1 MICAMQLTNSPDS
14 YLSILKTSA
23 SKDSFVSIV
32 QSVARHQ
39 HAPNKNSSFFYSE
52 IDDYYMHPASSLRGV
67 RAIVTIREAGM
78 RWPYRVAARSR
89 VPTNNIDADGEIVW
103 S

>member
-1 MICAMQLTNSPDS
+1 VAKNLFAPI
-14 YLSILKTSA
+14 
-23 SKDSFVSIV
+23 F
-32 QSVARHQ
+32 QSVLR
-39 HAPNKNSSFFYSE
+39 NSGDRSENSTFFFSE
-52 IDDYYMHPASSLRGV
+52 IDDYYVHPASSQRGV

-78 RWPYRVAARSR
+78 RWPHRVAARIR